1 MKPKRTKKIAE
12 EPSLAEV
19 KKKAVAEQRRMLKAA
34 IKKLERQLNEVEA
47 GATST
52 ADSTAKLSKE
62 EKEILDQI

>member
-1 MKPKRTKKIAE
+1 MKPKRTKKIVE

-19 KKKAVAEQRRMLKAA
+19 KRKTVAEQRRMLKAA
-34 IKKLERQLNEVEA
+34 IKKLERQLDEVEA